1 MPATAALISGVGN
14 VANGVIDNMNKNA
27 LYKAQIE
34 SVKVR
39 DALATLSQ
47 RQKAVLDQQLL
58 AAKTDSE
65 RFQILMDVANQ
76 VAIAGVEST
85 GSIYEAGIKARTQQ
99 NLTTA
104 IIIFASL
111 ALLGGTLYLIKQ
123 KKI

>member
-1 MPATAALISGVGN
+1 MPATAAIIGAVGN
-14 VANGVIDNMNKNA
+14 VANGTLDTLNRNA

-39 DALATLSQ
+39 DALATLTQ

>member
-1 MPATAALISGVGN
+1 MPATAAIIGAVGN
-14 VANGVIDNMNKNA
+14 VANGTLDTLNRNA

-39 DALATLSQ
+39 DALATLDQ

-76 VAIAGVEST
+76 VAIAGVKST
-85 GSIYEAGIKARTQQ
+85 GDIYQEGIRARTQQ

-104 IIIFASL
+104 IIIIASL

>member
-1 MPATAALISGVGN
+1 MPATAAIISGVGN

-39 DALATLSQ
+39 DALATLDQ

-76 VAIAGVEST
+76 VAIAGVKST
-85 GSIYEAGIKARTQQ
+85 GDIYQEGIRARTQQ

-104 IIIFASL
+104 IIIIASL

>member
-1 MPATAALISGVGN
+1 MPATAAIIGAVGN
-14 VANGVIDNMNKNA
+14 VANGTLDTLNRNA

-39 DALATLSQ
+39 DALATLDQ